1 MGGQREEVSDLLT
14 HESGKQCVSRGTS
27 QNRGPPE
34 LEGQQFPGILPK
46 AVTVHAGFRGLGQ
59 QTEPWRPGSTID
71 LLNNLKQITFLL
83 WISAPPLQN
92 EEPVIHQLKISH
104 LA

>member
-1 MGGQREEVSDLLT
+1 MSDLLT

-27 QNRGPPE
+27 QNRAPHPE

-46 AVTVHAGFRGLGQ
+46 AVAVPAGFRGLGQ
-59 QTEPWRPGSTID
+59 HTEPWRPGSTND
-71 LLNNLKQITFLL
+71 LLNNLKQITFLP
-83 WISAPPLQN
+83 WISAPPLRN

-104 LA
+104 LG